1 MTYSHMHVMSDIVP
15 PSSSSYAATSLTA
28 LPLPPTIAVYS
39 DTDSDTDT
47 DTDTNTNTN
56 TNTEA
61 RDILLSRRDRPVAPV
76 TATPSATTS
85 SSTSTTRC
93 DGSSWDVAAVRS
105 GSHPVQTIRY
115 ARP

>member
-47 DTDTNTNTN
+47 DTDTNTN